1 MPRSIDEIKAD
12 IARTQAEMRMRD
24 QYTQGFNQP
33 QTRVG
38 WGSYIVNNDRGL
50 LDTYQNREAQ
60 WKLTKEQ
67 QEAQALQAAVQRAWQ
82 EKENQKQRELTKAVA
97 EINKSAA
104 REDRQEQ
111 AANTLYKLYIQKS
124 QIASEGGD
132 TREID
137 AAIGNIYRAYPSL
150 IERDF
155 TAPKYDIK
163 QSADYNLAKYGD
175 YTAKDYSA
183 EELQEALNAIQAF
196 ETPKAASTY
205 AKLERELANRQK
217 QDKAIEELKAQ
228 IAKWNGG
235 ALTDAMLN
243 YGWTAKDGI
252 LFDKSGRILKRVRVS
267 KPNNAGAPD
276 DV

>member
-50 LDTYQNREAQ
+50 LDAYQNREAQ

-67 QEAQALQAAVQRAWQ
+67 QEAQALQAAIQRAWQ

-97 EINKSAA
+97 EINRSTAKD
-104 REDRQEQ
+104 DRQEQ

-124 QIASEGGD
+124 QIASAGGD

-175 YTAKDYSA
+175 YTAKDYTA
-183 EELQEALNAIQAF
+183 EELQEALDSVGKF

-205 AKLERELANRQK
+205 AKLERELTNRQK
-217 QDKAIEELKAQ
+217 QDKAIEELKTQ

-235 ALTDAMLN
+235 ALTDTMLN
-243 YGWTAKDGI
+243 YGWSAKDGI
-252 LFDKSGRILKRVRVS
+252 LFDKTGRILKRVKVA

>member
-50 LDTYQNREAQ
+50 LDAYQNREAQ

-67 QEAQALQAAVQRAWQ
+67 QQAQALQAAIQRAWQ
-82 EKENQKQRELTKAVA
+82 EKQNEEQRKLTKAVA
-97 EINKSAA
+97 EMNRATAK
-104 REDRQEQ
+104 EDKQEQ

-124 QIASEGGD
+124 QIASAGGD

-137 AAIGNIYRAYPSL
+137 AAIDNIYRAYPSL
-150 IERDF
+150 TERDF

-175 YTAKDYSA
+175 YTAKDYTA
-183 EELQEALNAIQAF
+183 EELQEALDAVGVF

-205 AKLERELANRQK
+205 AKLERELTNRVK

-235 ALTDAMLN
+235 ALTDTMLN

-252 LFDKSGRILKRVRVS
+252 LFDKTGRILKRVKVA